1 MSEEVKIRRAD
12 INDVVA
18 LSVLFDHYRVFYEKQ
33 SDVNGARN
41 FLTQRLINA
50 ESVIFLAIKNGVLIG
65 FTQLY
70 PLFSS
75 TRMQNLWLLNDLYV
89 GEESR
94 GKGISKA
101 LINSAKQMAI
111 ETRSCG
117 ILLETAKT
125 NMIGN
130 HLYPQCGFVLENH
143 SNFYFWTN
151 Q

>member
-1 MSEEVKIRRAD
+1 MIEEVKIRKAD
-12 INDVVA
+12 INDVAA
-18 LSVLFDHYRVFYEKQ
+18 LSGLFDQYRVFYEKQ
-33 SDVNGARN
+33 SDVNEARN
-41 FLTQRLINA
+41 FLTQRLSKA
-50 ESVIFLAIKNGVLIG
+50 ESVIFVAIKNDVLIG

-75 TRMQNLWLLNDLYV
+75 TRMQRLWLLNDLFV
-89 GEESR
+89 VEESR
-94 GKGISKA
+94 GKGISKS

-130 HLYPQCGFVLENH
+130 QLYPQCGFELEHH